1 MYRGLKV
8 SKTLSTEK
16 KSIVPIQAIT
26 RKFLC
31 NTKILQMKIAA
42 EKIQERY
49 FQFRFGRIS
58 KQTIAL
64 LNYQKTKIAVQHIQ
78 LAFKCHTVFTNM
90 KHERDAATTIQKYYR
105 MFCFCRNKA
114 KS

>member
-42 EKIQERY
+42 
-49 FQFRFGRIS
+49 
-58 KQTIAL
+58 
-64 LNYQKTKIAVQHIQ
+64 
-78 LAFKCHTVFTNM
+78 
-90 KHERDAATTIQKYYR
+90 
-105 MFCFCRNKA
+105 
-114 KS
+114 